1 MEFVRKLAL
10 AIIAIINL
18 KYTIMRILSW
28 ICFLFVCIGFGS
40 CKQDPEKKAEKEAK
54 LKPDVVVST
63 ACYMAL
69 YENDTINLKINT
81 LESGEVSGDMVMKID
96 KMPNKIGEIFGDFH
110 GDTLLVSYTF
120 IDAGND
126 KVTYKNP
133 LAFLKKEGQLILGN
147 GKMETTMGATY
158 FVKGEPIDF
167 ENVKYKFSTVDCPE
181 K

>member
-1 MEFVRKLAL
+1 
-10 AIIAIINL
+10 
-18 KYTIMRILSW
+18 MRILS
-28 ICFLFVCIGFGS
+28 LFCLLLFCLGFES
-40 CKQDPEKKAEKEAK
+40 CKQDPEKKEAKAAK

-63 ACYMAL
+63 ACYKAL
-69 YENDTINLKINT
+69 YDKDTIDLKINT
-81 LESGEVSGDMVMKID
+81 MESGKISGDMVMKL
-96 KMPNKIGEIFGDFH
+96 MESPNKIGEISGNFH

-120 IDAGND
+120 IDEGND

-133 LAFLKKEGQLILGN
+133 MAFLKKGSELILGN

-167 ENVKYKFSTVDCPE
+167 VNVKYKFSTVDCVE